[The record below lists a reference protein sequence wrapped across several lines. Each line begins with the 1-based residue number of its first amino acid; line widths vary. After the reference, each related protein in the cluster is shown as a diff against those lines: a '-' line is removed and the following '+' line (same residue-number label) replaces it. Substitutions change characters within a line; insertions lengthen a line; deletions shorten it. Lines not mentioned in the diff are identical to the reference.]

1 MSFSGVGQ
9 CQGHLPSLVYKS
21 LPLQRYSLYLY
32 NLIFMSQILVFC
44 KNVIEC
50 GINILLVHFF

>member
-32 NLIFMSQILVFC
+32 NLIFMSQILAYV
-44 KNVIEC
+44 
-50 GINILLVHFF
+50 